1 MVLEATVICLDNSEW
16 MRNGDYLPS
25 RSEAQ
30 QDSVNLIAAAKTQQN
45 PESSV
50 AVMTSA
56 GRSPEVLVTLTQDL
70 GKILKAVHEVK
81 LIGQGHFVQALQVA
95 QLALKHRQNKHQH
108 QRIVI
113 FVGTPLQETGD
124 ELVRTAKRLK
134 KNNVA
139 VDVINFGEETVN
151 TERLESFINAI
162 NTNENSHLITVPPG
176 PHILSDIL
184 LSSPIVV
191 GEGGAGG
198 FGAAAAASAAAA
210 AAAAGGGGGN
220 FDFGIDPSLDP
231 ELALAL
237 RLSMEEERARQARS
251 DDTAGV
257 DGDSAPAPAGG
268 DGDVMMVE
276 DDELQRAI
284 HMSMAAEAASNA
296 AASTPAPAA
305 SKPATATTTAPSD
318 GDVDM
323 NEDPEL
329 QAALQMSMGQA
340 QAPAPAASSDQD
352 FLNNVL
358 GNLPGVDPNDPRIRS
373 VMEGLNKKDNK
384 DEKK

>member
-162 NTNENSHLITVPPG
+162 NTNDNSHLITVPPG

-210 AAAAGGGGGN
+210 AAAASGGAGGE

-251 DDTAGV
+251 DDTTG
-257 DGDSAPAPAGG
+257 GDNGGSAPAPAGG
-268 DGDVMMVE
+268 DGDVMMGE

-284 HMSMAAEAASNA
+284 QMSMAAEAASN

-305 SKPATATTTAPSD
+305 SKPATSTAAPSD
-318 GDVDM
+318 GDIDM
-323 NEDPEL
+323 NDDPEL
-329 QAALQMSMGQA
+329 QAALQMSMGQG